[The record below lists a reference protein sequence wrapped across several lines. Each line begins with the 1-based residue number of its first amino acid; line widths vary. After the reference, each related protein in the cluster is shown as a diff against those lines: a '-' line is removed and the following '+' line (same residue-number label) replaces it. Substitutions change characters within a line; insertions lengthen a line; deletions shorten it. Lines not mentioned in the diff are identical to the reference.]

1 MMCAL
6 SATSWALFIALFWS
20 YPNARA
26 IAGENVS
33 CLLYYN
39 IKGGVGFTLTFL

>member
-26 IAGENVS
+26 ITGENRV
-33 CLLYYN
+33 YY
-39 IKGGVGFTLTFL
+39 IIILRGEWGLP